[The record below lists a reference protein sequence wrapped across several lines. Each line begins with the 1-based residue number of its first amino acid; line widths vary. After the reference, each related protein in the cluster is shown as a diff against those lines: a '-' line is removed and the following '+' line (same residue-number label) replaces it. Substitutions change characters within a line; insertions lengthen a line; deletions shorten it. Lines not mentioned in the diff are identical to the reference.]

1 MTTAEFISRQD
12 YSYIITYSLNRGEKH
27 TRLKAAARELFKQR
41 RKRLLTA
48 NAPELPAIR
57 AQLRSLELIW
67 GLDLMPL
74 TDSAGA
80 FQITASPIAIIKSDS
95 TDVAQIRRFL
105 QQPVVNSFDWMC
117 APVYRD
123 ALVFYDAQ
131 DKAIGVLN
139 ICFGC
144 DRMLTHMGEEVCADT
159 ATYQGLKQVLMHLG
173 HSIVEE

>member
-27 TRLKAAARELFKQR
+27 TRLKAAVRELFKQG

-48 NAPELPAIR
+48 SAPELPAIK

-74 TDSAGA
+74 MDSAGA

-105 QQPVVNSFDWMC
+105 
-117 APVYRD
+117 
-123 ALVFYDAQ
+123 
-131 DKAIGVLN
+131 
-139 ICFGC
+139 
-144 DRMLTHMGEEVCADT
+144 
-159 ATYQGLKQVLMHLG
+159 
-173 HSIVEE
+173 